1 MKQQKKGNSSL
12 SSIDSLK
19 LKTQW
24 RDETEDEILLKREIY
39 ISGHYTRWNAKG
51 CKIENYKDV

>member
-24 RDETEDEILLKREIY
+24 TDETEDEALEQAEVG
-39 ISGHYTRWNAKG
+39 S
-51 CKIENYKDV
+51 C

>member
-39 ISGHYTRWNAKG
+39 ISGHYIR
-51 CKIENYKDV
+51 

>member
-1 MKQQKKGNSSL
+1 MKPKKKGNSSL

-24 RDETEDEILLKREIY
+24 RDETEDEILLKRE
-39 ISGHYTRWNAKG
+39 
-51 CKIENYKDV
+51 V